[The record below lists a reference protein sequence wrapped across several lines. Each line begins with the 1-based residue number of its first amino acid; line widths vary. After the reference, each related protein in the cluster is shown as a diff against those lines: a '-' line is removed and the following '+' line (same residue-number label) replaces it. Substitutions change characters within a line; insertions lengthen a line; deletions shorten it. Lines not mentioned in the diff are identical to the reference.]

1 MKAFSIDYYIL
12 VTVSAV
18 GVFQLV
24 AMHGGLRGILVLR
37 PSRLSAL
44 LWGALPL
51 AAVGWFFV
59 TKDRKVSDHMGGL
72 SSNEIALAFFVGVVT
87 AWVLTVAVT
96 SILNH
101 RRGMEAEDPGTGL
114 EALSRT
120 TYFRAVLH
128 SVRRWYGEWRS

>member
-24 AMHGGLRGILVLR
+24 AMHRDLRGILVFR
-37 PSRLSAL
+37 PSRISVLFWA
-44 LWGALPL
+44 AFPL
-51 AAVGWFFV
+51 AAVAWFFL

-87 AWVLTVAVT
+87 AWVLTAAVT
-96 SILNH
+96 SVLN
-101 RRGMEAEDPGTGL
+101 RNIDRQTPDPAAGL
-114 EALSRT
+114 DSLAGA
-120 TYFRAVLH
+120 TYFGAVSRNL
-128 SVRRWYGEWRS
+128 RYWYGQWRR

>member
-37 PSRLSAL
+37 PSRVSAL
-44 LWGALPL
+44 LWAAFPL
-51 AAVGWFFV
+51 AAVVWFFV
-59 TKDRKVSDHMGGL
+59 SKDRKVSDHLGGL

-87 AWVLTVAVT
+87 AWVLTVVVT
-96 SILNH
+96 SVLNRDH
-101 RRGMEAEDPGTGL
+101 DEEPGDPKSGL
-114 EALSRT
+114 ESLASA
-120 TYFRAVLH
+120 TYFRAVSHNL
-128 SVRRWYGEWRS
+128 RYWYGQWRR